1 VALRSAGEP
10 VRRSALARLVLLLAA
25 PAALRAAEPEV
36 RVVLWFDT
44 EDYLLPASDDA
55 AMRVAEILTARGIRG
70 TFKVVGEKARV
81 LERRSRADVIAAL
94 RKHDIGYHSNLHS
107 VHPTPAEYLSAF
119 GWLDGIAEFARRESE
134 GARDVRRIF
143 GVPGLSCYGQPGSSW
158 GPQAH
163 AALRQIG
170 VVTRADVP
178 VYLDEGTQ
186 VGLDEKP
193 FWYAGAL
200 NVFAMGR
207 NQTRMELH
215 EPGGLEKGCA
225 AFEAAYERLR
235 GDGGGLISIYYHP
248 AEWVHREFWDAV
260 NFRRGANP
268 PREEWQR
275 PPQRPAAETEA
286 AYQRFAKY
294 LDYQLSRPGVKH
306 VTASDLAAIYRN
318 PIREQG
324 AERETVEDVAQ
335 RVARAPAL
343 DVVRDRSGRAVSP
356 AEQFSI
362 LTVFLARAIADGRL
376 PARVDVAEL
385 LGPSERPPATEV
397 GELPWRAFR
406 DALRDAA
413 DEARV
418 RRQVPTC
425 VFAGVRK
432 IAPADFLR
440 ASAAVALAVLDAGPA
455 GRPAFPETVAIPKG
469 TAVATERYVADDTP
483 DLFGAWIIHPEGFR
497 APRIVEMAKLQA
509 WTLKPAEA
517 GAPAPGARSPRAG
530 RVPVGKWGG
539 ARAGLTVEEAKARL
553 ELDCAHGVVAQPLT
567 LDAKGAFAV
576 EGRYFREHGGPVRAD
591 ENDEGRAARYSGT
604 VSGRTLTL
612 TVMLGGGETL
622 GPYALTLG
630 RPPRLMKCR

>member
-1 VALRSAGEP
+1 MTRSVCALLG
-10 VRRSALARLVLLLAA
+10 LMLAA
-25 PAALRAAEPEV
+25 PAPLRAGEPEV

-55 AMRVAEILTARGIRG
+55 AKRVAEMLTARGIRG

-107 VHPTPAEYLSAF
+107 VHPTPAEYLSQC
-119 GWLDGIAEFARRESE
+119 GWLDGVAEFARREGP

-170 VVTRADVP
+170 VTTQDGVS
-178 VYLDEGTQ
+178 VYLDEGSN
-186 VGLDEKP
+186 VGIEEKP
-193 FWYAGAL
+193 FWYGGVL
-200 NVFAMGR
+200 NVFNMGR

-225 AFEAAYERLR
+225 EFKAAYDRLR
-235 GDGGGLISIYYHP
+235 GEGGGLISIYYHP

-268 PREEWQR
+268 PREEWKA

-286 AYQRFAKY
+286 AYLRFGKY
-294 LDYQLSRPGVKH
+294 LDYQLSLPGVKH
-306 VTASDLAAIYRN
+306 VTASDLPAIYRD

-324 AERETVEDVAQ
+324 ADLDTVEDVAQ
-335 RVARAPAL
+335 RVAQAPSL
-343 DVVRDRSGRAVSP
+343 DVVRDRRGRSVSP
-356 AEQFSI
+356 AEQFS
-362 LTVFLARAIADGRL
+362 LVTGFLVRSIADGGP
-376 PARVDVAEL
+376 PARVEVSEL

-418 RRQVPTC
+418 RQQVPSC
-425 VFAGVRK
+425 VFAGVKK

-440 ASAAVALAVLDAGPA
+440 ASAAVAVAVLDA
-455 GRPAFPETVAIPKG
+455 RPAARLALPETVAIPRA
-469 TAVATERYVADDTP
+469 TTVATERYVAEDTP
-483 DLFGAWIIHPEGFR
+483 DLFGGWIIHPEGFR
-497 APRIVEMAKLQA
+497 APRIVETAKLQA

-517 GAPAPGARSPRAG
+517 APGVRSPRA
-530 RVPVGKWGG
+530 RRLPVGDWGG
-539 ARAGLTVEEAKARL
+539 PRAGLTVEETKARL
-553 ELDCAHGVVAQPLT
+553 ELDCAHGIITQPLT
-567 LDAKGAFAV
+567 LDAKGGFQV
-576 EGRYFREHGGPVRAD
+576 EGRYFPERGGPVRAN
-591 ENDEGRAARYSGT
+591 ENDEGRPARYSGT

-612 TVMLGGGETL
+612 TLRLGEGETL
-622 GPYALTLG
+622 GPYTLALG
-630 RPPRLMKCR
+630 RPARLMKCK